1 MSNKHKKAGVNYR
14 KIYESHYGKIPKGYH
29 IHHID
34 GDPFNNDIANLMCVT
49 PEEHAEIHKNEF
61 TKWASIGGKKGGE
74 LVRDLKLGIHGATDQ
89 QKSQWAKN
97 ASSFVH
103 RKKFSITM
111 KQKYASGEIKHWT
124 SRYSS
129 EEIHRLISQG
139 DPGKSTR
146 GKPAWNRGKK
156 MTLSNPELARERKSI
171 AAKNKR
177 KTKCP
182 HCEREIDISNIG
194 NHIKF
199 KHIEPI

>member
-1 MSNKHKKAGVNYR
+1 MSNNHKKAGVNYR

-34 GDPFNNDIANLMCVT
+34 GDPFNNHITNLICLS

-74 LVRDLKLGIHGATDQ
+74 LVRDLKLGFHGGTME

-97 ASSFVH
+97 ASSFVN

-146 GKPAWNRGKK
+146 GKRAWNHGKK

-171 AAKNKR
+171 AAKSKR
-177 KTKCP
+177 KVKCP
-182 HCEREIDISNIG
+182 HCDREIDVSNIG

-199 KHIEPI
+199 KHIELP